1 MRIVVEIGLILIL
14 ILANGLLAM
23 SEIAIVAAR
32 KARLRQRADEGNEKA
47 SVALALANQPS
58 DFLATVQIGITSVG
72 ILAGV
77 FSGAT
82 IAEQIAIQLNKIP
95 AVSPYS
101 ELIAIIFVVFVI
113 TYFSL
118 VFGELAP
125 KRWAL
130 TDPERVAI
138 RVAIPMRNLSR
149 IGAPLVRFLSF
160 STNSVLRLF
169 GRTRKME
176 PAVTEEEIKFL
187 VEQGA
192 QIGVLEVAE
201 QEMIVGVLRLGDLRV
216 EALMVPRTEI
226 EWLDLEDDQEI
237 NRSKIIQSQYHRLP
251 VAIDSLDQ
259 FVGVAKVRDLLPD
272 ALEGVEINLRD
283 HIHEALFLPESL
295 SALKALD
302 RFREAK
308 EPMALVIDEYGG
320 LLGLITAVDIL
331 DAVIGEIPE
340 IDFEEHPRITV
351 RKDGTYLIDGALLVD
366 EFKDYF
372 DISELPDEQRDKYQT
387 IGGFVMAQLG
397 RIPTT
402 ADSFEWGGMRFEVVD
417 MDGFRVD
424 KVILYPPLGDG
435 E

>member
-1 MRIVVEIGLILIL
+1 
-14 ILANGLLAM
+14 
-23 SEIAIVAAR
+23 
-32 KARLRQRADEGNEKA
+32 
-47 SVALALANQPS
+47 
-58 DFLATVQIGITSVG
+58 
-72 ILAGV
+72 
-77 FSGAT
+77 
-82 IAEQIAIQLNKIP
+82 
-95 AVSPYS
+95 
-101 ELIAIIFVVFVI
+101 
-113 TYFSL
+113 
-118 VFGELAP
+118 
-125 KRWAL
+125 
-130 TDPERVAI
+130 
-138 RVAIPMRNLSR
+138 
-149 IGAPLVRFLSF
+149 
-160 STNSVLRLF
+160 
-169 GRTRKME
+169 ME

-372 DISELPDEQRDKYQT
+372 DILNCRMSNEINIRRLE
-387 IGGFVMAQLG
+387 
-397 RIPTT
+397 
-402 ADSFEWGGMRFEVVD
+402 DSSWHN
-417 MDGFRVD
+417 
-424 KVILYPPLGDG
+424 
-435 E
+435 